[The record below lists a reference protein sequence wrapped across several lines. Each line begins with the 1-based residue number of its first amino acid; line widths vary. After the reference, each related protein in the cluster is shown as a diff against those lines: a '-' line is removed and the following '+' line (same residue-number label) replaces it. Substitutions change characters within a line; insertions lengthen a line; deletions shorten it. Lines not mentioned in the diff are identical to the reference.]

1 MLKGITRVRFHPL
14 EAMNAC
20 TEWIRALVVEISLSR
35 TTRWTQTRCS
45 WTHDGILTLCETVC
59 QSTTG
64 TFTPAGY
71 SERPADL
78 RFWIVGCNWRT
89 SGRTCRQN
97 TAGGSEPRTFT
108 RWGAPS
114 ATVLTRLNNF
124 KNTEIKQH
132 CSFFVQSAGLTTSRC
147 FAESAGF
154 FPSRL
159 LSLGNLRAINPTHS
173 LVVSYQGWCGWAL
186 SPMDSGKARKQEQES
201 QEGKKVCFH
210 STCTWCSFSD
220 SDVSCVWC
228 FANFKT

>member
-1 MLKGITRVRFHPL
+1 MNPGISCRDIFVQNNTVDTDEVFLDSWWYPDTVWDSLPVDHRHIYTCRLFRAACWPRFL
-14 EAMNAC
+14 
-20 TEWIRALVVEISLSR
+20 
-35 TTRWTQTRCS
+35 
-45 WTHDGILTLCETVC
+45 D
-59 QSTTG
+59 
-64 TFTPAGY
+64 
-71 SERPADL
+71 
-78 RFWIVGCNWRT
+78 
-89 SGRTCRQN
+89 CRQN
-97 TAGGSEPRTFT
+97 TASGSEPRTFT

-220 SDVSCVWC
+220 SDVSCVRC